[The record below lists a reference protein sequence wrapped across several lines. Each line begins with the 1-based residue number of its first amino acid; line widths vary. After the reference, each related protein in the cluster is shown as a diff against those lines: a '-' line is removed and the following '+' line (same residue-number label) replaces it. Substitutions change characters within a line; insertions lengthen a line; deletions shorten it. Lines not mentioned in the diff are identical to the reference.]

1 MWEGLGP
8 VGGMGLCGWGHV
20 GGLGPCGRLAGVPVS
35 LKVRA
40 MYIRERT
47 LLKMIFYD
55 SCSTHYCFG
64 YTG

>member
-1 MWEGLGP
+1 
-8 VGGMGLCGWGHV
+8 
-20 GGLGPCGRLAGVPVS
+20 

-64 YTG
+64 YTGWVFSALANNLAKNQISWSIVRRHATSGGETGQL